1 MGLNNLMLMQIQ
13 LPEILLCHCQ
23 QQLITKATHRSG
35 RELHGFLEVGTR
47 YDTWFNRMVGY
58 GFTEGEDFI
67 PVLEKVDAQKRAR
80 T

>member
-1 MGLNNLMLMQIQ
+1 M
-13 LPEILLCHCQ
+13 
-23 QQLITKATHRSG
+23 
-35 RELHGFLEVGTR
+35 HGFLEVGTR